1 MGRRIAAGGAIV
13 LVILGL
19 AGWYAYERY
28 EVGALMGVF
37 AGGTAK
43 LMCSGV
49 FVAGGSPEHVWAEE
63 FDRKTSPG
71 KYLALATTE
80 VNAADKSV
88 KSTLFGLVSRTA
100 IFREGI
106 GCTTAEGKTVEELR
120 AQGAGVPSALPEPDP
135 AVQWPEGDATLA
147 DQPPEDIDAK
157 ALDAAVDA
165 AFAEPDPKEPRRTRG
180 VVVVHRGR
188 IVAERYAPGFDKS
201 TAHLSNSMA
210 KSFTNAFIGVLVG
223 QGKLKLDE
231 PAPIAEWQGRGD
243 PRGKITLDNLMRMS
257 SGLEFEE
264 NYSKVKSDV
273 TFQYVGGNLAGY
285 CAAKPLVEPPG
296 TKWRYSTGTSNILG
310 RIVRQAAGKT
320 LAEAFAFPRRELFDP
335 LGMRHTVMEVDAA
348 GNFIGG
354 SFVFASVRDY
364 ARLGLLYLRDGVAEG
379 RRILPE
385 GWVAYTVTPTAGSDG
400 RYGAQFWLEIN
411 PKLPAGTFAMGGHQG
426 QSVVIVPAR
435 DAVVVR
441 VGLSE
446 FDNWDMDVF
455 VEQVLAALPKPQ
467 AAGQN

>member
-1 MGRRIAAGGAIV
+1 MGRRIAAGGGIM

-19 AGWYAYERY
+19 AGGYGFERY

-49 FVAGGSPEHVWAEE
+49 FVAGRSPEQVRAED

-71 KYLALATTE
+71 KYLALATTD
-80 VNAADKSV
+80 VNIADKSV
-88 KSTLFGLVSRTA
+88 TSTLFGLVSRTA

-106 GCTTAEGKTVEELR
+106 GCTAAEGKTVAELR
-120 AQGAGVPSALPEPDP
+120 AQGSGVPSALGEPDP
-135 AVQWPEGDATLA
+135 NVQWPDGDATLVN
-147 DQPPEDIDAK
+147 QLPEDIDAK
-157 ALDAAVDA
+157 ALNAAIDF
-165 AFAEPDPKEPRRTRG
+165 AFAEPEPEKLRRTRG
-180 VVVVHRGR
+180 VAVVYRGR

-210 KSFTNAFIGVLVG
+210 KSFTNAFVGVLVG
-223 QGKLKLDE
+223 QGKLKLYE
-231 PAPIAEWQGRGD
+231 PAPIVEWHGPGD

-273 TFQYVGGNLAGY
+273 TFQYVGGDLAGY
-285 CAAKPLVEPPG
+285 CAAKPLVAPPG

-320 LAEAFAFPRRELFDP
+320 FSEAFSFPRRELFDP
-335 LGMRHTVMEVDAA
+335 LGMRHTAMEVDAA
-348 GNFIGG
+348 GNYIGG

-364 ARLGLLYLRDGVAEG
+364 ARLGLLYLRDGVADG

-385 GWVAYTVTPTAGSDG
+385 GWVAYTVTPTAGSDR
-400 RYGAQFWLEIN
+400 RYGAQFWLEKN
-411 PKLPAGTFAMGGHQG
+411 PQLPAGTFAMGGHQG
-426 QSVVIVPAR
+426 QSVVIVPAQ

-446 FDNWDMDVF
+446 FDNWSIDDF
-455 VEQVLAALPKPQ
+455 VERVLAALPKPQ
-467 AAGQN
+467 AAAQN